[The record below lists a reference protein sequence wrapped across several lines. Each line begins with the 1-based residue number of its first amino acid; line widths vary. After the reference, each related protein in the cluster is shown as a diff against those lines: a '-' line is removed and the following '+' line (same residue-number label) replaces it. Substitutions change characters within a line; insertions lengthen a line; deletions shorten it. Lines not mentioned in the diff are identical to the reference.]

1 MTDRPNIIVINPDQ
15 MRADSLRHLGCDA
28 AYTPNIDALAADGV
42 SFSNAFC
49 QNPVCAPSRCSFMTG
64 LYPHTNGHRTMGYL
78 LRPGEKNLFK
88 LLKDNGY
95 YVWSSGRGDCLA
107 GQNEKWLKACTDKI
121 YNKCGSDKIAD
132 DGRGERSS
140 KRYNSFYR
148 GEVHTSNPDGICH
161 DNDYQWTVGCEELIK
176 NIGKSDKPVFAF
188 LGLMN
193 PHPPYRAE
201 KKYLDLIDETKIKP
215 RVPASDLSAG
225 KPSMEYALRDS
236 LGIDGW
242 DEENFVKIRKAY
254 LAMCAKVDDMV
265 GRVVKALKDSGQYD
279 NTAIFFF
286 SDHGDF
292 TGDYSLCEK
301 AQNLFYDCLTNVP
314 FIIKP
319 PKGYN
324 VDSGVNDNLV
334 ELVDFYATAADFANV
349 KPDDSH
355 FGKSLVGTIGDKS
368 KSVRDFVFCEGGRLM
383 SETHCTEEVE
393 TYFGIKADDYEPRIS
408 VQQRQSGE
416 HTKAAMIRNKQ
427 YKYVLRYYEDD
438 ELYVLSDGESV
449 NQINNPEYS
458 DVISEMREKLLYWYM
473 QTCDEVPF
481 DEDARFPDEYYLET
495 VNALAHFRVSPL
507 IKGVM
512 RLTHND
518 FSTLI
523 NKALKAFKID
533 TNKFYKY

>member
-1 MTDRPNIIVINPDQ
+1 MNRPNIIVINPDQ
-15 MRADSLRHLGCDA
+15 MRADALHHLGSIA
-28 AYTPNIDALAADGV
+28 SYTPNIDALANDGV

-64 LYPHTNGHRTMGYL
+64 LYPHTNGHRTMSYL

-107 GQNEKWLKACTDKI
+107 GQNNKWLKQCIDKI
-121 YNKCGSDKIAD
+121 YNKCGSDKITD
-132 DGRGERSS
+132 DGRGGRNSQQF
-140 KRYNSFYR
+140 NSFYR
-148 GEVHTSNPDGICH
+148 GEIHTDNPDRICH
-161 DNDYQWTVGCEELIK
+161 DNDYQWTVGCEELIN
-176 NIGKSDKPVFAF
+176 NINKSDKPVFAF

-201 KKYLDLIDETKIKP
+201 KKYLDLIDEGKIKP
-215 RVPASDLSAG
+215 RVPASSNDSN
-225 KPSMEYALRDS
+225 KPSMEYALKEN
-236 LGIDGW
+236 LNIDGW
-242 DEENFVKIRKAY
+242 DEENYIKLRKTY

-265 GRVVKALKDSGQYD
+265 GRIVKALKDSNQYN

-292 TGDYSLCEK
+292 TGDYSLSEK
-301 AQNLFYDCLTNVP
+301 AQNIFYDCLTNVP

-319 PKGYN
+319 PKGYKIDN
-324 VDSGVNDNLV
+324 GINDNLV
-334 ELVDFYATAADFANV
+334 ELIDFYATAIDFANV
-349 KPDDSH
+349 KADHSH
-355 FGKSLVGTIGDKS
+355 FGKSLVETIADKS
-368 KSVRDFVFCEGGRLM
+368 KAVRDFVFCEGGRLM

-408 VQQRQSGE
+408 VQQRQTGE
-416 HTKAAMIRNKQ
+416 HTKAAMIRNKE
-427 YKYVLRYYEDD
+427 YKYVLRFYEKD
-438 ELYVLSDGESV
+438 EFYVLADGESV
-449 NQINNPEYS
+449 NQIDNPKYKQMINEFK
-458 DVISEMREKLLYWYM
+458 EKLLYWYM

-481 DEDARFPDEYYLET
+481 DEDARFPDDYYLET
-495 VNALAHFRVSPL
+495 VNALAHFKVSPL
-507 IKGVM
+507 IKAVM
-512 RLTHND
+512 KLTHND
-518 FSTLI
+518 FTTLI